1 MRFVKNILA
10 LVMLTSLASLFV
22 ACGGG
27 ASTLTYLQAYQA
39 IEGGMTIPQVKA
51 IVGSEPNSVADPYF
65 DGSSSMQ
72 WLTTGPSILDV
83 TYSKEGGVI
92 QKIYDGT
99 EAPARL
105 NQKY

>member
-1 MRFVKNILA
+1 MRFMKNIFAVVLI
-10 LVMLTSLASLFV
+10 TSFASLFV

-27 ASTLTYLQAYQA
+27 SSAPTYLQAYQA

-51 IVGSEPNSVADPYF
+51 IVGSEPNSVAGPYS

-83 TYSKEGGVI
+83 TYSAQGGVI
-92 QKIYDGT
+92 QKIYEGT

-105 NQKY
+105 TQKY